1 MLPYQNLSIQDMPGE
16 IWKDIPNYEGCYQ
29 VSNMGRA
36 KSLDRITGA
45 KAGKVK
51 RIKSHIL
58 KQSVIKGRKYLGI
71 NPSYNNVSTRIYLHR
86 IVALLF
92 VDNPEDKKCVDH
104 INTITFDNRAENL
117 RWVTYSENNLN
128 EITKRR
134 ISKSKSG
141 PNCFFYGKK
150 FGARKVA
157 AIFPDG
163 STSEFS
169 SIKEASDKT
178 GVIYKTILYNI
189 THSITRKTPSC
200 IKWKYVD

>member
-1 MLPYQNLSIQDMPGE
+1 MLPYKNLSIQDMPGE
-16 IWKDIPNYEGCYQ
+16 IWKDVPNYEGIYQ

-45 KAGKVK
+45 RAGKVK
-51 RIKSHIL
+51 KNKSHIL
-58 KQSVIKGRKYLGI
+58 KQSVVKGRRYLSV
-71 NPSYNNVSTRIYLHR
+71 NPSNNNVSTRIYLHR

-92 VDNPEDKKCVDH
+92 VDNPEGKKCVDH
-104 INTITFDNRAENL
+104 INTITFDNRADNL

-134 ISKSKSG
+134 MSESKSG
-141 PNCFFYGKK
+141 TNCFFYGKK
-150 FGARKVA
+150 FGTRKVLA
-157 AIFPDG
+157 VFPDG
-163 STSEFS
+163 NTMEFS

-178 GVIYKTILYNI
+178 GIIYRTISYNLS
-189 THSITRKTPSC
+189 HSITRKTPSG